1 MRKPTEKLLRNYWN
15 GPIGLLWIYINLSKE
30 LFAIKYLNEKKY
42 ENIFRSSDNRLNSTY
57 EEWLPALML
66 DFDGWISVQSGR
78 FGATHADVG
87 LVELTRM
94 DQIGSTGFELDD
106 WIYLKIPVGG
116 GATELQ
122 RQFAE
127 LLSTHERRHAALFA
141 AKQATEPVFVFSHH
155 KSTDIGFYRKSAEL
169 WLTHQLEVEMHAG
182 SNKKPT
188 LWELGERI
196 GVSEPQ
202 TTHDSDSQ
210 EVKVQKR
217 NGMKVTVSR
226 MLKRAN
232 ALIANVEIGKFP
244 SYDVVERA
252 DRWTPEQLQD
262 LNRPSLAAAWE
273 AHLNE
278 VLRQIGNADNGLFD

>member
-1 MRKPTEKLLRNYWN
+1 
-15 GPIGLLWIYINLSKE
+15 
-30 LFAIKYLNEKKY
+30 
-42 ENIFRSSDNRLNSTY
+42 
-57 EEWLPALML
+57 
-66 DFDGWISVQSGR
+66 
-78 FGATHADVG
+78 
-87 LVELTRM
+87 
-94 DQIGSTGFELDD
+94 
-106 WIYLKIPVGG
+106 
-116 GATELQ
+116 
-122 RQFAE
+122 
-127 LLSTHERRHAALFA
+127 
-141 AKQATEPVFVFSHH
+141 VFVFSQH

-244 SYDVVERA
+244 SYDVVESA
-252 DRWTPEQLQD
+252 DRWAQEQMRD
-262 LNRPSLAAAWE
+262 INRPSLMYAWE
-273 AHLNE
+273 THLLN
-278 VLRQIGNADNGLFD
+278 VQRQINSAGQGQFD

>member
-1 MRKPTEKLLRNYWN
+1 MEKITEKLLRNYWN
-15 GPIGLLWIYINLSKE
+15 GPIGLLWFYLNLSKE
-30 LFAIKYLNEKKY
+30 LFTIKYLNEKEYKY
-42 ENIFRSSDNRLNSTY
+42 LFRSRDNRLNSTY

-66 DFDGWISVQSGR
+66 DFEGWISVQSGR
-78 FGATHADVG
+78 FGATHADAG

-106 WIYLKIPVGG
+106 WIYLKIPVSG

-141 AKQATEPVFVFSHH
+141 AKQATESVFVFSQH

-202 TTHDSDSQ
+202 TTNDSDSQ

-244 SYDVVERA
+244 SYDVVESA
-252 DRWTPEQLQD
+252 DRWAQERCET
-262 LNRPSLAAAWE
+262 S
-273 AHLNE
+273 
-278 VLRQIGNADNGLFD
+278 IGQALCMLGKRIC

>member
-15 GPIGLLWIYINLSKE
+15 GPIGLLWIYLNLSKE
-30 LFAIKYLNEKKY
+30 LFRIRLLNEQKY
-42 ENIFRSSDNRLNSTY
+42 KNLFRSGDNRLNSTY
-57 EEWLPALML
+57 EEWLPALRL
-66 DFDGWISVQSGR
+66 NFEGWISAQSSR
-78 FGATHADVG
+78 FGATHSDAG

-106 WIYLKIPVGG
+106 WIYLKIPVSG

-127 LLSTHERRHAALFA
+127 LLSTHERRRAVLFE
-141 AKQATEPVFVFSHH
+141 AKQATERMFVFSQH

-169 WLTHQLEVEMHAG
+169 WLAHQLEVEMHFG

-244 SYDVVERA
+244 SYDVVENT
-252 DRWTPEQLQD
+252 DRWTPEQFQD

-273 AHLNE
+273 THLKQ
-278 VLRQIGNADNGLFD
+278 VLRQINNADNGRFD